1 MRPDG
6 IPSAATEDP
15 AMKRHLALCF
25 AAGMGL
31 FAAMPAFAANPASA
45 DKPMASQEADATY
58 ADIEK
63 TFGSVPTFF
72 RNVPQAALPGAWK
85 TMKEFQLGSGTALSA
100 KEKELIGLA
109 VAAQIPCQYC
119 IYFHTR
125 SARAAGASDEE
136 IREAVAMSA
145 NTRFWSTILNGTEVD
160 YDDFRKE
167 FDAMGKEAK

>member
-1 MRPDG
+1 
-6 IPSAATEDP
+6 
-15 AMKRHLALCF
+15 MKRRLALCF
-25 AAGMGL
+25 AVGMGL
-31 FAAMPAFAANPASA
+31 FAALPAFAGTSATA
-45 DKPMASQEADATY
+45 DKPTTSPEADATY

-63 TFGSVPTFF
+63 TLGSVPTFF

-85 TMKEFQLGSGTALSA
+85 TMKEFQFAPGTALSTR
-100 KEKELIGLA
+100 EKELIGLA

-125 SARAAGASDEE
+125 SARAAGASEEE

-160 YDDFRKE
+160 FDNFRKE
-167 FDAMGKEAK
+167 FDAMGKKDK

>member
-1 MRPDG
+1 
-6 IPSAATEDP
+6 
-15 AMKRHLALCF
+15 MKRHLALCF
-25 AAGMGL
+25 AIGMAL
-31 FAAMPAFAANPASA
+31 CARQPAAAREANP
-45 DKPMASQEADATY
+45 TY

-63 TFGSVPTFF
+63 SLGSVPTFF

-85 TMKEFQLGSGTALSA
+85 TMKELQFSTGTALSP

-109 VAAQIPCQYC
+109 VAAQIPCEYC

-136 IREAVAMSA
+136 IREAVAMAA

-160 YDDFRKE
+160 FDNFRKE
-167 FDAMGKEAK
+167 FDAMGKPKK

>member
-1 MRPDG
+1 
-6 IPSAATEDP
+6 
-15 AMKRHLALCF
+15 MKRRFALCI
-25 AAGMGL
+25 AVGMGL
-31 FAAMPAFAANPASA
+31 FAAMPAFAGTPAAA
-45 DKPMASQEADATY
+45 DKPMASQDADATY

-85 TMKEFQLGSGTALSA
+85 TMKEFQLGPGTALSG

-109 VAAQIPCQYC
+109 VAAQIPCEYC

-125 SARAAGASDEE
+125 SARAAGASEEE

-160 YDDFRKE
+160 FENFRKE
-167 FDAMGKEAK
+167 FDAMGKKEK

>member
-1 MRPDG
+1 MKRNLMLCIAIATGVLALPA
-6 IPSAATEDP
+6 SAATP
-15 AMKRHLALCF
+15 AP
-25 AAGMGL
+25 AAK
-31 FAAMPAFAANPASA
+31 PAV
-45 DKPMASQEADATY
+45 SQEVDATY

-63 TFGSVPTFF
+63 TLGSVPTFF

-85 TMKEFQLGSGTALSA
+85 TMKELQFAPDTALSP

-125 SARAAGASDEE
+125 SARAAGASEEE

-160 YDDFRKE
+160 FDDFRKE
-167 FDAMGKEAK
+167 FDAMGKKEQ